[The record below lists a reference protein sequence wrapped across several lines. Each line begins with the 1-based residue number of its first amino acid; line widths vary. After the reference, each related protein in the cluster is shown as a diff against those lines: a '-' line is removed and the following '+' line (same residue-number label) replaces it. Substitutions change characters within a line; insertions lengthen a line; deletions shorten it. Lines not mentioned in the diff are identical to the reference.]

1 MSRELELRNR
11 VLRLANGEFRPE
23 DLSRLFLWLRTRSYG
38 VASIREI
45 GDFIAH
51 SDERFKGLT
60 TDDMRDFFRFLRFA
74 PPVHTKTYLA
84 DVPGDFVLAVEGNF
98 RRIESNLIKRDT
110 GLKRKAAEAALKT
123 ATAKFLPKKDG
134 GLYLARELTTEEVD
148 VLKCC
153 LSYIVVKPVLTDETL
168 FRDFLFVLEKNR
180 LLEHNGKSLL
190 KTLKAPLA
198 LFAIAH
204 MHQTSVE
211 DGWTADLWGGHSDD
225 QLHVFASAP
234 TWPGSGGSTVL
245 VAAPIFSTSLR
256 PVEWCAPELLSF
268 PDNGNHWF
276 CGIELTS
283 EAKLVPL

>member
-1 MSRELELRNR
+1 M
-11 VLRLANGEFRPE
+11 LRLKNFSVAPN
-23 DLSRLFLWLRTRSYG
+23 LSPRLSNTQKRFG
-38 VASIREI
+38 VVASPSQAWQNASSERQLKSFISRTPPWDSQGDQLDKTEAKGEWLGKIRDAPVFDDPRNPC
-45 GDFIAH
+45 GD
-51 SDERFKGLT
+51 SGPT
-60 TDDMRDFFRFLRFA
+60 
-74 PPVHTKTYLA
+74 
-84 DVPGDFVLAVEGNF
+84 
-98 RRIESNLIKRDT
+98 S
-110 GLKRKAAEAALKT
+110 
-123 ATAKFLPKKDG
+123 ATAP
-134 GLYLARELTTEEVD
+134 RE
-148 VLKCC
+148 
-153 LSYIVVKPVLTDETL
+153 ETL

-180 LLEHNGKSLL
+180 LLEHNEKSLL

-204 MHQTSVE
+204 MHQTSVSLE
-211 DGWTADLWGGHSDD
+211 DGWSADLWGGHSDD
-225 QLHVFASAP
+225 QLQVFASAP